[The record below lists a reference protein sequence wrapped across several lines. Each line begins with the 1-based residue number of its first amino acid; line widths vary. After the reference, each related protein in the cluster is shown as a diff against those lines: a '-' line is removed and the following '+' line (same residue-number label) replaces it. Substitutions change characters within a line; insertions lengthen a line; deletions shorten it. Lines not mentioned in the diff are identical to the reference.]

1 MIIDAQTEAREL
13 RHDYLGVEHILLGL
27 LRAHDGAAAQIL
39 GSLGVSFEGVRAR
52 LLEIGAQGGA
62 PPPEGQVPFTPRAKR
77 VLEHALREAL
87 SLGQNDISPE
97 IILLALAG
105 ENEGVAMRILGEGGV
120 SADQLRSAILETLPA
135 PRPVAAEA
143 RRRVAMTD
151 PGIRVGHS
159 QEVLRLLMAAGAEA
173 LDDGRTDIQIHDL
186 LVALTREPTA
196 ARLLAALGVD
206 EEAIRAAIERENG
219 SEQPPDASATG

>member
-1 MIIDAQTEAREL
+1 MIIDAQAEAREL

-27 LRAHDGAAAQIL
+27 LRAHDGVAAQTL

-62 PPPEGQVPFTPRAKR
+62 PPPEGQGPFTPRAKR

-120 SADQLRSAILETLPA
+120 SAEQLRNAILETLPA
-135 PRPVAAEA
+135 PPA
-143 RRRVAMTD
+143 RRR
-151 PGIRVGHS
+151 G
-159 QEVLRLLMAAGAEA
+159 AAASR
-173 LDDGRTDIQIHDL
+173 DD
-186 LVALTREPTA
+186 
-196 ARLLAALGVD
+196 
-206 EEAIRAAIERENG
+206 
-219 SEQPPDASATG
+219 